1 VSDFYERLLAF
12 TQDAVYRYG
21 YDDGLILQANQG
33 LVDVLGL
40 TCKPEELVGRHLR
53 ELLVYTEKEGVV
65 RQAIARS
72 GEVHGLEYHFQT
84 LSGDQ
89 RWVIHDSFISTD
101 PVTGGKVVEAI
112 AKDITVRKRAELSL
126 QQLNEQL
133 ELRVQQ
139 RTAELETVNRELES
153 FAYSVSHDLRAPLRH
168 VDSFS
173 KILLD
178 EYPEKLDEQGRFY
191 LGRIRENTQR
201 LALLIDQL
209 LALSRLTRSEVRA
222 LPVNLSALASEVM
235 RELQQAE
242 PARKVEFTLAPD
254 LTAHADPALMRTVLY
269 NLLGNAWKFTS
280 QLPSATIE
288 FGAERR
294 GDGLEYY
301 VRDNGAGFDMAYVDK
316 LFTPFQRL
324 HRAPAFP
331 GNGIGLVSV
340 LRIVSKHGGKI
351 WAEARVGQGA
361 TFRFTLGRGLEQND
375 RPGRDTP

>member
-1 VSDFYERLLAF
+1 MSNFYERLLEF
-12 TQDAVYRYG
+12 THDAVYRYG

-40 TCKPEELVGRHLR
+40 ACKPEELVGKHLR
-53 ELLVYTEKEGVV
+53 ELLVYTEKEGSV

-101 PVTGGKVVEAI
+101 PVTGRRIIEAI
-112 AKDITVRKRAELSL
+112 AKDITERKLAELAL
-126 QQLNEQL
+126 QRLNEQL
-133 ELRVQQ
+133 ELRVRQ
-139 RTAELETVNRELES
+139 RTAELETVNHELES

-201 LALLIDQL
+201 LASLIDQL
-209 LALSRLTRSEVRA
+209 LALSRLSRTELRS
-222 LPVNLSALASEVM
+222 LPVDLSALASEVM
-235 RELQQAE
+235 RELQQSD
-242 PARKVEFTLAPD
+242 PARQVEFTSTPD
-254 LTAHADPALMRTVLY
+254 LTAHADPTLMRTVLY

-288 FGAERR
+288 FGAEQC
-294 GDGLEYY
+294 GDHLEYY
-301 VRDNGAGFDMAYVDK
+301 VRDNGAGFDMTYADK

-324 HRAPAFP
+324 HRDPAFP

-340 LRIVSKHGGKI
+340 LRIVSRHGGKI

-361 TFRFTLGRGLEQND
+361 TFRFTLGREPEQSD
-375 RPGRDTP
+375 RPGR